1 MDEIIEIAVVG
12 VATVTVKPNG
22 YGTALARGR
31 KTVFRISPRVP
42 GESVWWVVECVARVL
57 ARSDEIGG

>member
-1 MDEIIEIAVVG
+1 MDEIVEIALVG

-22 YGTALARGR
+22 IGMAQEHGR
-31 KTVFRISPRVP
+31 KQLFVVKPRKE
-42 GESVWWVVECVARVL
+42 GESVWRVVQRVAEVL